1 VSGKLQIYLPKDK
14 IEEFCRRW
22 KIIEFSLFGSVLRDD
37 FRPDSDVD
45 VLLTFSSDSHW
56 RYYHIL
62 DMKDELKEIFGREV
76 DVVEKRLVEK
86 SENYVRRKHIL
97 SNLETVYVA

>member
-1 VSGKLQIYLPKDK
+1 MGGNVRIEIPGEK

-45 VLLTFSSDSHW
+45 VLVTFSPEAQW

-62 DMKDELKEIFGREV
+62 DMKDELKEVFGREV
-76 DVVEKRLVEK
+76 DVVERRLVEK
-86 SENYVRRKHIL
+86 SENYIRRKHIL